1 MVRLHLNKIIS
12 KRRNVSTRQQLNFSQ
27 IMPKLILIWAMFTL
41 PKDIEIKL
49 NDPSQEQET
58 WIFYRSEPH
67 QR

>member
-1 MVRLHLNKIIS
+1 MKWTWAAAALLMVALAWAQDATVVPS
-12 KRRNVSTRQQLNFSQ
+12 AS
-27 IMPKLILIWAMFTL
+27 LIWAMFTL

-58 WIFYRSEPH
+58 WIFYQSEPH